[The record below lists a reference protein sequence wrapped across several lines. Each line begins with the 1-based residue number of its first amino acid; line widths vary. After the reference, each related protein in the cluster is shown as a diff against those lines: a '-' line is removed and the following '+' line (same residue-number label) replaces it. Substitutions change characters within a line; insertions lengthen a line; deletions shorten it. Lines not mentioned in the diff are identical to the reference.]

1 VKGSTRNG
9 AAARGPN
16 GVGIDLGREP
26 PLTVGDTREGVP
38 QRRSVSIRWLT
49 GTVLTGFTST
59 ILMGGALMAALDGRH
74 QLAFPPEA
82 GRALRASEAGG
93 DVPVTNGSKGDRI
106 RAAREPASD
115 RQVIQVSTV
124 TKQGD
129 RDLIKLKPFA
139 KISTSLATTITS
151 LSDNVPAY
159 DPAKIVAAAAGPRGG
174 DDSAAPTTEKLGVI
188 NDEGASGDG
197 GDDGLVAVDGG
208 DAGGSG
214 DGADIADASAETVT
228 IGADQE
234 QIYGVN
240 VEGEVSIKVV
250 DFPLDLAPGDEEPS
264 FSPAEAEAVARAAI
278 EPMVSNG
285 IQIAA
290 MPYVD
295 PDRFS
300 FDESGTD
307 PFSALGV
314 RIVPENV
321 SFVTKTGS
329 ALSSD
334 ERIAAVEKKD
344 TLEDIL
350 TQNDVAADD
359 AKSILAAMSD
369 LMDLSDLHVGQK
381 VRILFSSEGE
391 APRPMRVSIYEE
403 GSHQAT
409 VARRDD
415 DTFVRADEPETS
427 TDEFETADQPASNND
442 GPMPRLY
449 QAVYETALEQK
460 IPGPLITELI
470 HIFSYDVDFQSR
482 VAPGD
487 GLEVFH
493 SLPEDATDTEDEE
506 ILYAAITLDGATKR
520 YYRYR
525 SADDGVVDYFD
536 EEGRS
541 AKKFLIRK
549 PMNGGVL
556 RSNFGYRKHPILGYQ
571 RLHPGVDW
579 AAPRGTPILAAGNG
593 TVEKAGWSSGY
604 GNFTL
609 IRHTNGYESAY
620 AHQSAIAKGV
630 RPGAKVRQGQ
640 LIGYVGS
647 TGLSTGPHLHYEV
660 RINNKPVD
668 PLRVRLPRGRV
679 LQGDMLTAFKQ
690 EKARIDTLIGTPAS
704 SKVAAVATEDE
715 ATN

>member
-1 VKGSTRNG
+1 VKASTRGG
-9 AAARGPN
+9 APARGTH
-16 GVGIDLGREP
+16 GTRIDLGREP

-74 QLAFPPEA
+74 QLAFPPEV
-82 GRALRASEAGG
+82 GRAVRASEAGG
-93 DVPVTNGSKGDRI
+93 DVPATNGSKGDRI
-106 RAAREPASD
+106 RSAREPASD
-115 RQVIQVSTV
+115 RQVVQVSTV

-139 KISTSLATTITS
+139 RIATSIATTITA
-151 LSDNVPAY
+151 LSDDVPAY
-159 DPAKIVAAAAGPRGG
+159 DPAKIVAGAAANRGG
-174 DDSAAPTTEKLGVI
+174 DKSADTPAPASTEKLGVI
-188 NDEGASGDG
+188 EDEGASGDG
-197 GDDGLVAVDGG
+197 GDDALIAEGGSVDAPDDDKSG
-208 DAGGSG
+208 DASV
-214 DGADIADASAETVT
+214 IAV
-228 IGADQE
+228 GADQE
-234 QIYGVN
+234 QIYGAN
-240 VEGEVSIKVV
+240 VEGEVSIKVS
-250 DFPLDLAPGDEEPS
+250 DFPINEAPQAEEPS
-264 FSPAEAEAVARAAI
+264 FSPDEAEQVARASI
-278 EPMVSNG
+278 EPTLSNG
-285 IQIAA
+285 VQIAA

-321 SFVTKTGS
+321 SFVSKTGP
-329 ALSSD
+329 AIPSD
-334 ERIAAVEKKD
+334 ERVAVVEKKE
-344 TLEDIL
+344 TLDEIL
-350 TQNDVAADD
+350 EQNGVAADE
-359 AKSILAAMSD
+359 AKNVLSAMSN
-369 LMDLSDLHVGQK
+369 LMDLSDLQAGQK

-391 APRPMRVSIYEE
+391 TTRPMRVSIYDE

-415 DTFVRADEPETS
+415 DTFVRADEPESS
-427 TDEFETADQPASNND
+427 TDEFEMAEPAPADNS
-442 GPMPRLY
+442 PMPRLY

-460 IPGPLITELI
+460 IPAPLITELI

-487 GLEVFH
+487 TLEVFH
-493 SLPEDATDTEDEE
+493 SLPESGGAEDDEE
-506 ILYAAITLDGATKR
+506 ILYAAITLDGAIKR

-525 SADDGVVDYFD
+525 SPDDGVVDYFD

-541 AKKFLIRK
+541 AKKFLVRK
-549 PMNGGVL
+549 PMNGGIL
-556 RSNFGYRKHPILGYQ
+556 RSNFGYRKHPILGYT

-579 AAPRGTPILAAGNG
+579 ASPRGTPILAAGNG

-609 IRHTNGYESAY
+609 IRHTNGYETAY
-620 AHQSAIAKGV
+620 GHQSAIAKGIV
-630 RPGAKVRQGQ
+630 PGTKVRQGQ

-679 LQGDMLTAFKQ
+679 LQGEMLAAFKQ
-690 EKARIDTLIGTPAS
+690 EKVRIDTLIGMPAS
-704 SKVAAVATEDE
+704 SKVAAISTDME

>member
-1 VKGSTRNG
+1 MHGTR
-9 AAARGPN
+9 
-16 GVGIDLGREP
+16 IDLGREP

-74 QLAFPPEA
+74 QLAFPPEV
-82 GRALRASEAGG
+82 GRAVRASEAGG
-93 DVPVTNGSKGDRI
+93 DVPATNGSKGDRI
-106 RAAREPASD
+106 RPAREPASD
-115 RQVIQVSTV
+115 RQVVQVSTV

-139 KISTSLATTITS
+139 RIATSIATTITA
-151 LSDNVPAY
+151 LSDDVPAY
-159 DPAKIVAAAAGPRGG
+159 DPAKIVAGAAANRGG
-174 DDSAAPTTEKLGVI
+174 DKSADTPAPATTQKLGVVE
-188 NDEGASGDG
+188 DEGASGDG
-197 GDDGLVAVDGG
+197 GDDALIAEGGSVDAPDDDKSG
-208 DAGGSG
+208 DANV
-214 DGADIADASAETVT
+214 IAV
-228 IGADQE
+228 GADQE
-234 QIYGVN
+234 QIYGAN
-240 VEGEVSIKVV
+240 VEGEVSIKVS
-250 DFPLDLAPGDEEPS
+250 DFPINEAPQAEEPS
-264 FSPAEAEAVARAAI
+264 FSPDEAEQVARASI
-278 EPMVSNG
+278 EPTLSNG
-285 IQIAA
+285 VQIAA

-321 SFVTKTGS
+321 SFVSKTGP
-329 ALSSD
+329 AIPSD
-334 ERIAAVEKKD
+334 ERVAVVEKKE
-344 TLEDIL
+344 TLDEVL
-350 TQNDVAADD
+350 EENGVAASE
-359 AKSILAAMSD
+359 AQNILSAMSN
-369 LMDLSDLHVGQK
+369 LMDLSDLQAGQK

-391 APRPMRVSIYEE
+391 TTRPMRVSIYDE

-415 DTFVRADEPETS
+415 DTFVRADEPESS
-427 TDEFETADQPASNND
+427 TDEFEMAEPAPADNS
-442 GPMPRLY
+442 PMPRLY

-460 IPGPLITELI
+460 IPAPLITELI

-487 GLEVFH
+487 TLEVFH
-493 SLPEDATDTEDEE
+493 SLPESGGAEDDEE
-506 ILYAAITLDGATKR
+506 ILYAAITLDGAIKR

-525 SADDGVVDYFD
+525 SPDDGVVDYFD

-541 AKKFLIRK
+541 AKKFLVRK
-549 PMNGGVL
+549 PMNGGIL
-556 RSNFGYRKHPILGYQ
+556 RSNFGYRKHPILGYT

-609 IRHTNGYESAY
+609 IRHTNGYETAY
-620 AHQSAIAKGV
+620 GHQSAIAKGV
-630 RPGAKVRQGQ
+630 VPGTKVRQGQ

-679 LQGDMLTAFKQ
+679 LQGEMLAAFKQ
-690 EKARIDTLIGTPAS
+690 EKVRIDTLIGMPAS
-704 SKVAAVATEDE
+704 SKVAAINADME

>member
-1 VKGSTRNG
+1 MKGSTRNG
-9 AAARGPN
+9 APAKGPN
-16 GVGIDLGREP
+16 GTGIDLGREP
-26 PLTVGDTREGVP
+26 PLTVGDTRDGVP

-49 GTVLTGFTST
+49 GTVLTGLTST

-93 DVPVTNGSKGDRI
+93 DVPLTNGAKGDRI
-106 RAAREPASD
+106 RSAREPAAD

-139 KISTSLATTITS
+139 KISTSIATTITA
-151 LSDNVPAY
+151 LSDDVPSY
-159 DPAKIVAAAAGPRGG
+159 DPAKIVAAAAGGRGN
-174 DDSAAPTTEKLGVI
+174 DDSPAPTTEKLDVI

-197 GDDGLVAVDGG
+197 GDDGLIAE
-208 DAGGSG
+208 GSG
-214 DGADIADASAETVT
+214 DVGSDGEVAPETVT
-228 IGADQE
+228 IGADQD

-240 VEGEVSIKVV
+240 VEGEVSIKVG
-250 DFPLDLAPGDEEPS
+250 DFPLDQPPGDEEPS

-278 EPMVSNG
+278 EPPLASDG
-285 IQIAA
+285 QFAA

-321 SFVTKTGS
+321 SFVTKTGP
-329 ALSSD
+329 ALHSD
-334 ERIAAVEKKD
+334 ERIAVVDKKD
-344 TLEDIL
+344 TLDEIL
-350 TQNDVAADD
+350 TENDVAEGD
-359 AKSILAAMSD
+359 AKSILSAMSD
-369 LMDLSDLHVGQK
+369 LMDLTSLHAGQK

-391 APRPMRVSIYEE
+391 TPRPMRVSIYEE

-415 DTFVRADEPETS
+415 DSFVRADEPETS
-427 TDEFETADQPASNND
+427 TDGFETADQPSAGDD

-487 GLEVFH
+487 ALEVFH
-493 SLPEDATDTEDEE
+493 SLPEDAADPEDEE

-556 RSNFGYRKHPILGYQ
+556 RSNFGYRKHPILGYR

-704 SKVAAVATEDE
+704 SKVAAISTEDD

>member
-1 VKGSTRNG
+1 VKASTRG
-9 AAARGPN
+9 GTPARGTH
-16 GVGIDLGREP
+16 GARIDLGREP
-26 PLTVGDTREGVP
+26 PLTVGETREGIP
-38 QRRSVSIRWLT
+38 DRRSVSIRWLT
-49 GTVLTGFTST
+49 GTVLTGLTST

-93 DVPVTNGSKGDRI
+93 DVPLSNGSKGDRI
-106 RAAREPASD
+106 RTTREPAAD
-115 RQVIQVSTV
+115 RQIVQVSTV

-139 KISTSLATTITS
+139 RIATSIATTITA
-151 LSDNVPAY
+151 LSDDVPAY
-159 DPAKIVAAAAGPRGG
+159 DPAKIVAGAAAARGNEKAS
-174 DDSAAPTTEKLGVI
+174 DKEPAPPAEKLGVVD
-188 NDEGASGDG
+188 DEGASGDG
-197 GDDGLVAVDGG
+197 GDDGLIIDGL
-208 DAGGSG
+208 S
-214 DGADIADASAETVT
+214 ADAVGDDVPGEEILAVGTE
-228 IGADQE
+228 QE
-234 QIYGVN
+234 QIYGAN
-240 VEGEVSIKVV
+240 VEGEVSIKVS
-250 DFPLDLAPGDEEPS
+250 DFPVTEAPQPEEPS
-264 FSPAEAEAVARAAI
+264 FSPDEAEQVARASI
-278 EPMVSNG
+278 QTTISNG
-285 IQIAA
+285 VQIAA

-321 SFVTKTGS
+321 SFVSKTGP
-329 ALSSD
+329 AIPSD
-334 ERIAAVEKKD
+334 ERVAVVEKKE
-344 TLEDIL
+344 TLGSIL
-350 TQNDVAADD
+350 DESGVAASD
-359 AKSILAAMSD
+359 AENILSAMSN
-369 LMDLSDLHVGQK
+369 LMDLSDLRAGQK
-381 VRILFSSEGE
+381 VRILFSAEGE
-391 APRPMRVSIYEE
+391 TPRPMRVSIYDE

-415 DTFVRADEPETS
+415 DSFVRADEPESS
-427 TDEFETADQPASNND
+427 TDEFEMAEPAPADNS
-442 GPMPRLY
+442 PMPRLY

-460 IPGPLITELI
+460 IPVPLITELI

-487 GLEVFH
+487 SLEVFH
-493 SLPEDATDTEDEE
+493 SLPESGGGEDDEE

-520 YYRYR
+520 FYRYR
-525 SADDGVVDYFD
+525 SPDDGVVDYFD

-541 AKKFLIRK
+541 AKKFLVRK

-556 RSNFGYRKHPILGYQ
+556 RSNFGYRKHPILGYT

-579 AAPRGTPILAAGNG
+579 AASRGTPILAAGNG

-620 AHQSAIAKGV
+620 GHQSSIAKGI
-630 RPGAKVRQGQ
+630 RPGVKVRQGQ

-679 LQGDMLTAFKQ
+679 LQGEILAGFKL
-690 EKARIDTLIGTPAS
+690 EKNRIDTLMGMPAS
-704 SKVAAVATEDE
+704 SKVAAINTEDDT
-715 ATN
+715 TN

>member
-1 VKGSTRNG
+1 MKASTRGGAPARGTNG
-9 AAARGPN
+9 AR
-16 GVGIDLGREP
+16 IDLGREP

-82 GRALRASEAGG
+82 GRTLRASEAGG
-93 DVPVTNGSKGDRI
+93 DVPLTNGAKGDRM
-106 RAAREPASD
+106 RTAREPATD
-115 RQVIQVSTV
+115 RQIVQVSTV

-139 KISTSLATTITS
+139 RIATPIATAITA
-151 LSDNVPAY
+151 LSDGVPAY
-159 DPAKIVAAAAGPRGG
+159 DPVKIVAGAAGARDKGSDKNDTPPP
-174 DDSAAPTTEKLGVI
+174 AATEKLGVI
-188 NDEGASGDG
+188 DDEGASGDG
-197 GDDGLVAVDGG
+197 GDDGIIIDGAASDAADDTSGTGADVVAV
-208 DAGGSG
+208 
-214 DGADIADASAETVT
+214 GAE
-228 IGADQE
+228 QE
-234 QIYGVN
+234 QIYGAN
-240 VEGEVSIKVV
+240 VEGEVSIKVS
-250 DFPLDLAPGDEEPS
+250 DFPVNEAPQAEEPS
-264 FSPAEAEAVARAAI
+264 FSPEEAEQVARASTQTT
-278 EPMVSNG
+278 VSNG
-285 IQIAA
+285 VQIAA

-321 SFVTKTGS
+321 SFVSKSGP
-329 ALSSD
+329 AIPSD
-334 ERIAAVEKKD
+334 ERVAVVEKKE
-344 TLEDIL
+344 TLGDIL
-350 TQNDVAADD
+350 AENGVAEDES
-359 AKSILAAMSD
+359 KNIVSAMSN
-369 LMDLSDLHVGQK
+369 LMDLSDLQAGQK

-391 APRPMRVSIYEE
+391 SPKPMRVSIYDE

-415 DTFVRADEPETS
+415 DTFVRADEPESS
-427 TDEFETADQPASNND
+427 TDEFEMAEPAPADD

-482 VAPGD
+482 VSPGD
-487 GLEVFH
+487 SLEVFH
-493 SLPEDATDTEDEE
+493 SLPDAGSDDEE

-520 YYRYR
+520 YYRSR
-525 SADDGVVDYFD
+525 SPDDGVVDYFD

-541 AKKFLIRK
+541 AKKFLVRK

-556 RSNFGYRKHPILGYQ
+556 RSNFGYRKHPILGYT

-593 TVEKAGWSSGY
+593 VVEKAGWSSGY

-620 AHQSAIAKGV
+620 GHQSAIAKGI

-640 LIGYVGS
+640 VIGYLGS

-679 LQGDMLTAFKQ
+679 LQGDMLVAFKQ
-690 EKARIDTLIGTPAS
+690 EKARIDTLIGMPAS
-704 SKVAAVATEDE
+704 SKVAAINTDED

>member
-1 VKGSTRNG
+1 MKGSTRNG
-9 AAARGPN
+9 APAKGPN
-16 GVGIDLGREP
+16 GTGIDLGREP
-26 PLTVGDTREGVP
+26 PLSVGDTREGLP
-38 QRRSVSIRWLT
+38 QRRSISIRWLT

-93 DVPVTNGSKGDRI
+93 DVPLTNGSKGDRI
-106 RAAREPASD
+106 RMAREPASD
-115 RQVIQVSTV
+115 RQVVQVSTV

-139 KISTSLATTITS
+139 KISTSIATTITA
-151 LSDNVPAY
+151 LSDDVPPY
-159 DPAKIVAAAAGPRGG
+159 DPAKIVAAAAGDRRGNEEPARAG
-174 DDSAAPTTEKLGVI
+174 AEKLDVI
-188 NDEGASGDG
+188 QDEGASGDG
-197 GDDGLVAVDGG
+197 GDEGLIA
-208 DAGGSG
+208 
-214 DGADIADASAETVT
+214 DGADIGSSGDGDGEPGGEVT
-228 IGADQE
+228 IGPDQD

-250 DFPLDLAPGDEEPS
+250 DFPLDQAPDDEEPS
-264 FSPAEAEAVARAAI
+264 FSPAEAEQVARA
-278 EPMVSNG
+278 S
-285 IQIAA
+285 IQTTVAGNLPVAA
-290 MPYVD
+290 LAYVD
-295 PDRFS
+295 PERFS

-321 SFVTKTGS
+321 SFVSKSGS
-329 ALSSD
+329 ALASD
-334 ERIAAVEKKD
+334 ERIAVVDKKE
-344 TLEDIL
+344 TLDEIL
-350 TQNDVAADD
+350 SENNVGAADS
-359 AKSILAAMSD
+359 ASIVAAMSD
-369 LMDLSDLHVGQK
+369 LMDLSDLHAGQK
-381 VRILFSSEGE
+381 VRILYSSEGE
-391 APRPMRVSIYEE
+391 TQRPMRVSIYEE

-427 TDEFETADQPASNND
+427 TDEFETADQPAPSHD

-449 QAVYETALEQK
+449 QALYETALEQK
-460 IPGPLITELI
+460 IPKPLITELV

-482 VAPGD
+482 VSPGD
-487 GLEVFH
+487 SLEVFH
-493 SLPEDATDTEDEE
+493 SLPEADSGQDDEE

-525 SADDGVVDYFD
+525 SPDDGVVDYFD

-556 RSNFGYRKHPILGYQ
+556 RSNFGYRKHPILGYK

-620 AHQSAIAKGV
+620 GHQSAIAKGI
-630 RPGAKVRQGQ
+630 RPGTKVRQGQ

-660 RINNKPVD
+660 RINDKPVD

-679 LQGDMLTAFKQ
+679 LQGQILTAFKQ
-690 EKARIDTLIGTPAS
+690 EKARIDTLIGTPAN
-704 SKVAAVATEDE
+704 SKVAAVAIEEE

>member
-1 VKGSTRNG
+1 MHG
-9 AAARGPN
+9 AR
-16 GVGIDLGREP
+16 IDLGREP
-26 PLTVGDTREGVP
+26 PLTVGDTGEGVP
-38 QRRSVSIRWLT
+38 HRRGVSIRWLT

-74 QLAFPPEA
+74 QLAFPPEV
-82 GRALRASEAGG
+82 GRAMRASEAGG
-93 DVPVTNGSKGDRI
+93 DVPLSNGSKADRI
-106 RAAREPASD
+106 RTAREPVSD
-115 RQVIQVSTV
+115 RQVVQVSTV

-139 KISTSLATTITS
+139 RIATSIATTITA
-151 LSDNVPAY
+151 LSDDVPAY
-159 DPAKIVAAAAGPRGG
+159 DPAKIVAGAAGSRRGDKSG
-174 DDSAAPTTEKLGVI
+174 DNPPASSATEKLGVVD
-188 NDEGASGDG
+188 DEGASGDG
-197 GDDGLVAVDGG
+197 GDDGLIIDGKADAVAE
-208 DAGGSG
+208 DASG
-214 DGADIADASAETVT
+214 DGASVIAVGTE
-228 IGADQE
+228 QE
-234 QIYGVN
+234 QIYGAN
-240 VEGEVSIKVV
+240 VEGEVSIKVS
-250 DFPLDLAPGDEEPS
+250 DFPINEAPQPEEPS
-264 FSPAEAEAVARAAI
+264 FSPDEAEQVARASI
-278 EPMVSNG
+278 QTTVSNG
-285 IQIAA
+285 VQIAA

-300 FDESGTD
+300 FDETGTD

-321 SFVTKTGS
+321 SFVSKTGP
-329 ALSSD
+329 AIPSD
-334 ERIAAVEKKD
+334 ERVAVVEKKE
-344 TLEDIL
+344 TLAEIL
-350 TQNDVAADD
+350 DESGVAQPDAQN
-359 AKSILAAMSD
+359 ILAAMSN
-369 LMDLSDLHVGQK
+369 LMDLSDLQAGQK
-381 VRILFSSEGE
+381 VRILFSAEGE
-391 APRPMRVSIYEE
+391 TPRPMRVSIYDE

-415 DTFVRADEPETS
+415 DTFVRADEPESS
-427 TDEFETADQPASNND
+427 TDEFEMAEPAPTDNS
-442 GPMPRLY
+442 PMPRLY

-460 IPGPLITELI
+460 IPPPLITELI

-487 GLEVFH
+487 SLEVFH
-493 SLPEDATDTEDEE
+493 SLPEAGGAEDDEE

-525 SADDGVVDYFD
+525 SPDDGVVDYFD

-541 AKKFLIRK
+541 AKKFLVRK

-556 RSNFGYRKHPILGYQ
+556 RSNFGYRKHPILGYT

-620 AHQSAIAKGV
+620 GHQSAIAKGI
-630 RPGAKVRQGQ
+630 RPGVKVRQGQ
-640 LIGYVGS
+640 VIGYVGS

-679 LQGDMLTAFKQ
+679 LQGDMLLAFKQ
-690 EKARIDTLIGTPAS
+690 EKTRIDTLIGMPAS
-704 SKVAAVATEDE
+704 SKVAAINADEE

>member
-1 VKGSTRNG
+1 MG
-9 AAARGPN
+9 APAKGPN
-16 GVGIDLGREP
+16 GTGIDLGREP
-26 PLTVGDTREGVP
+26 PLSVGDTREGLP
-38 QRRSVSIRWLT
+38 QRRSISIRWLT

-82 GRALRASEAGG
+82 GRTLRASEAGG
-93 DVPVTNGSKGDRI
+93 DVPLTNGSKGDRI
-106 RAAREPASD
+106 RMVREPASD
-115 RQVIQVSTV
+115 RQVVQVSTV

-139 KISTSLATTITS
+139 KIATSIATTITA
-151 LSDNVPAY
+151 LSDDVPPY
-159 DPAKIVAAAAGPRGG
+159 DPAKIVAAAAGDRRGNEEP
-174 DDSAAPTTEKLGVI
+174 APTTTEKLDVI
-188 NDEGASGDG
+188 QDEGASGDG
-197 GDDGLVAVDGG
+197 GDEGLVAADGADVG
-208 DAGGSG
+208 SSG
-214 DGADIADASAETVT
+214 DGDVAASGETA
-228 IGADQE
+228 IGPGQE

-250 DFPLDLAPGDEEPS
+250 DFPIDQAPGDEEPS
-264 FSPAEAEAVARAAI
+264 FSPTEAEQIARAAI
-278 EPMVSNG
+278 QPTGAGNNE
-285 IQIAA
+285 IAPLA
-290 MPYVD
+290 YVD

-321 SFVTKTGS
+321 SFVSKSGS
-329 ALSSD
+329 SLGSD
-334 ERIAAVEKKD
+334 ERIAVVDKKE
-344 TLEDIL
+344 TLDEIL
-350 TQNDVAADD
+350 SENDVSVADS
-359 AKSILAAMSD
+359 ANIIAAMSD
-369 LMDLSDLHVGQK
+369 LLDLSDLHAGQK
-381 VRILFSSEGE
+381 VRILYSSEGE
-391 APRPMRVSIYEE
+391 MQRPMRVSIYEE

-415 DTFVRADEPETS
+415 DSFVRADEPETS
-427 TDEFETADQPASNND
+427 TDEFETADQAAPSHD

-449 QAVYETALEQK
+449 QALYETALEQK
-460 IPGPLITELI
+460 IPDPLITELV

-482 VAPGD
+482 VSPGD
-487 GLEVFH
+487 SLEVFH
-493 SLPEDATDTEDEE
+493 SLPEADSGQDDEE

-525 SADDGVVDYFD
+525 SPDDGVVDYFD

-556 RSNFGYRKHPILGYQ
+556 RSNFGYRKHPILGYK

-593 TVEKAGWSSGY
+593 VVEKAGWSSGY

-620 AHQSAIAKGV
+620 GHQSAIAKGI
-630 RPGAKVRQGQ
+630 RPGTKVRQGQ

-660 RINNKPVD
+660 RINDKPVD

-679 LQGDMLTAFKQ
+679 LQGDILAAFKQ
-690 EKARIDTLIGTPAS
+690 EKARIDTLIGTPAN
-704 SKVAAVATEDE
+704 SKVAAVAIEED

>member
-1 VKGSTRNG
+1 VKASTRIG
-9 AAARGPN
+9 APAKGPD
-16 GVGIDLGREP
+16 GSSIDLGREP
-26 PLTVGDTREGVP
+26 PLIVGDSREGVP
-38 QRRSVSIRWLT
+38 QPRSISIRWLT

-59 ILMGGALMAALDGRH
+59 ILMGGALIAALDGRH
-74 QLAFPPEA
+74 QLAVPPEA
-82 GRALRASEAGG
+82 SRTLRISDSGADAAQSHGA
-93 DVPVTNGSKGDRI
+93 KGDRI
-106 RAAREPASD
+106 RMAPEPVSD

-139 KISTSLATTITS
+139 RIQTSLATSITS
-151 LSDNVPAY
+151 LSDNVPPY
-159 DPAKIVAAAAGPRGG
+159 DPAKIVAAAAGERGG
-174 DDSAAPTTEKLGVI
+174 NKAPAPAVSEKLTVVE
-188 NDEGASGDG
+188 DEGTSGDG
-197 GDDGLVAVDGG
+197 EELVIDGG
-208 DAGGSG
+208 DAELLVSE
-214 DGADIADASAETVT
+214 ETELAV
-228 IGADQE
+228 GPDQANV
-234 QIYGVN
+234 YGVN
-240 VEGEVSIKVV
+240 VEGEVLVKVS

-264 FSPAEAEAVARAAI
+264 VSPIEAEQFIRA
-278 EPMVSNG
+278 S
-285 IQIAA
+285 IQTT
-290 MPYVD
+290 MPGDHPITPLAYVD
-295 PDRFS
+295 PERFS
-300 FDESGTD
+300 FGAEGAD

-321 SFVTKTGS
+321 SFVSKTGS

-334 ERIAAVEKKD
+334 ERIAVVDKKE
-344 TLEDIL
+344 TLQDIL
-350 TQNDVAADD
+350 SENNVSESDRL
-359 AKSILAAMSD
+359 SILAAMSD
-369 LMDLSDLHVGQK
+369 LMDLGDLEAGQK
-381 VRILFSSEGE
+381 VRILYSAEGD
-391 APRPMRVSIYEE
+391 AIRPMRVSIYEE

-415 DTFVRADEPETS
+415 DSFVRADEPETS
-427 TDEFETADQPASNND
+427 TDEFETAGRAGSSSD

-449 QAVYETALEQK
+449 QAVYETALQQEMAN
-460 IPGPLITELI
+460 PLITELI

-482 VAPGD
+482 VSPGD

-493 SLPEDATDTEDEE
+493 SLPEADEDATEEE
-506 ILYAAITLDGATKR
+506 ILYAAITLEGATKR
-520 YYRYR
+520 YYRFR
-525 SADDGVVDYFD
+525 SPDDGVVDYFD

-549 PMNGGVL
+549 PMNSGQL
-556 RSNFGYRKHPILGYQ
+556 RSNFGYRKHPILGYR
-571 RLHPGVDW
+571 RLHAGVDW
-579 AAPRGTPILAAGNG
+579 SAPRGTPILAAGNG

-609 IRHTNGYESAY
+609 IRHTNGYETAY
-620 AHQSAIAKGV
+620 AHQSSIAKGI

-679 LQGDMLTAFKQ
+679 LQGEMLAAFKQ

-704 SKVAAVATEDE
+704 SKVAAIATSDDS
-715 ATN
+715 TN

>member
-1 VKGSTRNG
+1 MKGSTRIG
-9 AAARGPN
+9 ALARGPN
-16 GVGIDLGREP
+16 GTGIDLGREP
-26 PLTVGDTREGVP
+26 PLSVGDTREGLP
-38 QRRSVSIRWLT
+38 QRRSISIRWLT

-59 ILMGGALMAALDGRH
+59 ILMGGALIAALDGRH
-74 QLAFPPEA
+74 QLAYPPEI
-82 GRALRASEAGG
+82 GRSLRASEAGG
-93 DVPVTNGSKGDRI
+93 DVPLTNGAKGDRI
-106 RAAREPASD
+106 RMAREAASD
-115 RQVIQVSTV
+115 RQVVQVSTV

-139 KISTSLATTITS
+139 KISTSIATAITA
-151 LSDNVPAY
+151 LSDDVPAY
-159 DPAKIVAAAAGPRGG
+159 DPAKIVAAAAGERRGNE
-174 DDSAAPTTEKLGVI
+174 DPAPATNEKLDVI
-188 NDEGASGDG
+188 KDEGASGDG
-197 GDDGLVAVDGG
+197 GDEGLVAADGTDVG
-208 DAGGSG
+208 SSG
-214 DGADIADASAETVT
+214 DGDGGFSGEVAVSP
-228 IGADQE
+228 DQE

-240 VEGEVSIKVV
+240 VEGEVSVKVV
-250 DFPLDLAPGDEEPS
+250 DFPLDQAPGDDEPS
-264 FSPAEAEAVARAAI
+264 FSPAEAEQVARAT
-278 EPMVSNG
+278 
-285 IQIAA
+285 IQTTVAGDTQLSA
-290 MPYVD
+290 LAYVD
-295 PDRFS
+295 PERFS

-321 SFVTKTGS
+321 SFVSKSGP
-329 ALSSD
+329 ALASD
-334 ERIAAVEKKD
+334 ERIAVVDKKD
-344 TLEDIL
+344 TLEGIL
-350 TQNDVAADD
+350 TDNEIGEADS
-359 AKSILAAMSD
+359 ANILSAMSD
-369 LMDLSDLHVGQK
+369 LMDLSDLHAGQK
-381 VRILFSSEGE
+381 VRILYSAEGE
-391 APRPMRVSIYEE
+391 TRRPMRVSIYEE

-415 DTFVRADEPETS
+415 DSFMRADEPETS
-427 TDEFETADQPASNND
+427 TDEFETAGEPVQNQD

-487 GLEVFH
+487 SLEVFH
-493 SLPEDATDTEDEE
+493 SLAEAEGNEDDEE

-525 SADDGVVDYFD
+525 SPDDGVVDYFD

-556 RSNFGYRKHPILGYQ
+556 RSNFGYRKHPVLGYS
-571 RLHPGVDW
+571 RLHAGVDW

-593 TVEKAGWSSGY
+593 TVEKAGWTSGY
-604 GNFTL
+604 GNFVL

-620 AHQSAIAKGV
+620 GHQSAIAKGI
-630 RPGAKVRQGQ
+630 RPGVKVRQGQ
-640 LIGYVGS
+640 VIGYVGS

-679 LQGDMLTAFKQ
+679 LQGEMLTAFKQ
-690 EKARIDTLIGTPAS
+690 EKARIDTLLGTPAN
-704 SKVAAVATEDE
+704 SKVAAVAIEGD

>member
-1 VKGSTRNG
+1 MKASTRGG
-9 AAARGPN
+9 APARGTH
-16 GVGIDLGREP
+16 GTRIDLGREP

-74 QLAFPPEA
+74 QLAFPPEV
-82 GRALRASEAGG
+82 GRAMRASEAGG
-93 DVPVTNGSKGDRI
+93 DIPITNGSKGDRI
-106 RAAREPASD
+106 RTVREPAAD

-139 KISTSLATTITS
+139 RIATSIATTITA
-151 LSDNVPAY
+151 LSDDVPAY
-159 DPAKIVAAAAGPRGG
+159 DPAKIVAGAAGSRGG
-174 DDSAAPTTEKLGVI
+174 DDAQPAPAPSEKLGVVD
-188 NDEGASGDG
+188 DEGASGDG
-197 GDDGLVAVDGG
+197 GDDGL
-208 DAGGSG
+208 
-214 DGADIADASAETVT
+214 IADASADASADDGTNDDTPAVVAV
-228 IGADQE
+228 GADQE
-234 QIYGVN
+234 QIYGAN
-240 VEGEVSIKVV
+240 VEGEVSIKVS
-250 DFPLDLAPGDEEPS
+250 DFPIGEAPHAEEPS
-264 FSPAEAEAVARAAI
+264 FSPDEAEQVARASI
-278 EPMVSNG
+278 QTTVSNG

-321 SFVTKTGS
+321 SFVSKTGA
-329 ALSSD
+329 ALPSD
-334 ERIAAVEKKD
+334 ERIAVVEKKD
-344 TLEDIL
+344 TLGGIL
-350 TQNDVAADD
+350 KANDVAEPD
-359 AKSILAAMSD
+359 AQSILAAMSD
-369 LMDLSDLHVGQK
+369 LMDLSDLHAGQK
-381 VRILFSSEGE
+381 VRIMFSAEGE
-391 APRPMRVSIYEE
+391 TPRPMRVSIYDE

-415 DTFVRADEPETS
+415 DTFVRADEPESS
-427 TDEFETADQPASNND
+427 TDEFEMAEPAPADD

-482 VAPGD
+482 VSPGD
-487 GLEVFH
+487 TLEVFH
-493 SLPEDATDTEDEE
+493 SLPESATADDDEE
-506 ILYAAITLDGATKR
+506 ILYAAITLDGSTKR

-525 SADDGVVDYFD
+525 SPDDGVVDYFD

-541 AKKFLIRK
+541 AKKFLVRK
-549 PMNGGVL
+549 PMNGGIL
-556 RSNFGYRKHPILGYQ
+556 RSNFGYRKHPILGYT

-609 IRHTNGYESAY
+609 IQHTNGYESAY
-620 AHQSAIAKGV
+620 GHQSAIAKGIV
-630 RPGAKVRQGQ
+630 PGAKVRQGQ
-640 LIGYVGS
+640 VIGYVGS

-660 RINNKPVD
+660 RINSKPVD

-679 LQGDMLTAFKQ
+679 LQGDMLMAFKQ
-690 EKARIDTLIGTPAS
+690 EKARIDTMVGMPAS
-704 SKVAAVATEDE
+704 AKVAAINTDED

>member
-1 VKGSTRNG
+1 MKGSTRIG
-9 AAARGPN
+9 ALARGPN
-16 GVGIDLGREP
+16 GTGIDLGREP
-26 PLTVGDTREGVP
+26 PLSVGDTSEGLP
-38 QRRSVSIRWLT
+38 QRRSISIRWLT

-59 ILMGGALMAALDGRH
+59 ILMGGALIAALDGRH
-74 QLAFPPEA
+74 QLAVPPEVA
-82 GRALRASEAGG
+82 RALRASEAGG
-93 DVPVTNGSKGDRI
+93 DVPLTNGSKGDRI
-106 RAAREPASD
+106 RMVREAASD
-115 RQVIQVSTV
+115 RQVVQVSTV

-139 KISTSLATTITS
+139 KISTSIATTITA
-151 LSDNVPAY
+151 LSDDVPAY
-159 DPAKIVAAAAGPRGG
+159 DPAKIVAAAAGDRRGN
-174 DDSAAPTTEKLGVI
+174 DTAPVATEKLEVI
-188 NDEGASGDG
+188 KDEGTSGDG
-197 GDDGLVAVDGG
+197 GDEGLITADGADLGS
-208 DAGGSG
+208 SG
-214 DGADIADASAETVT
+214 DGDMETSGEVA
-228 IGADQE
+228 IGPDQE

-250 DFPLDLAPGDEEPS
+250 DFPLDQAPGDEEPS
-264 FSPAEAEAVARAAI
+264 FSPTEAEQVARAAI
-278 EPMVSNG
+278 QTTVTG
-285 IQIAA
+285 DTQLAA
-290 MPYVD
+290 LAYVD

-321 SFVTKTGS
+321 SFVSKSGP
-329 ALSSD
+329 ALASD
-334 ERIAAVEKKD
+334 ERIAVVDKKD
-344 TLEDIL
+344 TLEGIL
-350 TQNDVAADD
+350 TENEIGESD
-359 AKSILAAMSD
+359 ASNILSAMSD
-369 LMDLSDLHVGQK
+369 LMDLSDLHAGQK
-381 VRILFSSEGE
+381 VRILYSAEGE
-391 APRPMRVSIYEE
+391 TRRPMRVSIYEE

-415 DTFVRADEPETS
+415 DSFVRADEPETS
-427 TDEFETADQPASNND
+427 TDEFETASEPVPDSN

-460 IPGPLITELI
+460 IPGPLITELV

-482 VAPGD
+482 VSPGD
-487 GLEVFH
+487 SLEVFH
-493 SLPEDATDTEDEE
+493 SLAEADGNEDDEE

-525 SADDGVVDYFD
+525 SPDDGVVDYFD

-620 AHQSAIAKGV
+620 AHQSAIVKGI

-679 LQGDMLTAFKQ
+679 LQGDILTAFKQ
-690 EKARIDTLIGTPAS
+690 EKARIDTLIGTPAN
-704 SKVAAVATEDE
+704 SKVAAVAIEDD

>member
-1 VKGSTRNG
+1 MKASTRG
-9 AAARGPN
+9 GTPARGTH
-16 GVGIDLGREP
+16 GARIDLGREP
-26 PLTVGDTREGVP
+26 PLTVGETREGIP
-38 QRRSVSIRWLT
+38 DRRSVSIRWLT
-49 GTVLTGFTST
+49 GTVLTGLTST

-93 DVPVTNGSKGDRI
+93 DVPLSNGSKGDRI
-106 RAAREPASD
+106 RTTREPAAD
-115 RQVIQVSTV
+115 RQIVQVSTV

-139 KISTSLATTITS
+139 RIATSIATTITA
-151 LSDNVPAY
+151 LSDDVPAY
-159 DPAKIVAAAAGPRGG
+159 DPAKIVAGAAAARGNEKAS
-174 DDSAAPTTEKLGVI
+174 DKEPAPPAEKLGVVD
-188 NDEGASGDG
+188 DEGASGDG
-197 GDDGLVAVDGG
+197 GDDGLIIDGL
-208 DAGGSG
+208 S
-214 DGADIADASAETVT
+214 ADAVGDDVPGEEILAVGTE
-228 IGADQE
+228 QE
-234 QIYGVN
+234 QIYGAN
-240 VEGEVSIKVV
+240 VEGEVSIKVS
-250 DFPLDLAPGDEEPS
+250 DFPVTEAPQPEEPS
-264 FSPAEAEAVARAAI
+264 FSPDEAEQVARASI
-278 EPMVSNG
+278 QTTISNG
-285 IQIAA
+285 VQIAA

-321 SFVTKTGS
+321 SFVSKTGP
-329 ALSSD
+329 AIPSD
-334 ERIAAVEKKD
+334 ERVAVVEKKE
-344 TLEDIL
+344 TLGSIL
-350 TQNDVAADD
+350 DESGVAASD
-359 AKSILAAMSD
+359 AENILSAMSN
-369 LMDLSDLHVGQK
+369 LMDLSDLRAGQK
-381 VRILFSSEGE
+381 VRILFSAEGE
-391 APRPMRVSIYEE
+391 TPRPMRVSIYDE

-415 DTFVRADEPETS
+415 DSFVRADEPESS
-427 TDEFETADQPASNND
+427 TDEFEMAEPAPADNS
-442 GPMPRLY
+442 PMPRLY

-460 IPGPLITELI
+460 IPVPLITELI

-487 GLEVFH
+487 SLEVFH
-493 SLPEDATDTEDEE
+493 SLPESGGAEDDEE

-520 YYRYR
+520 FYRYR
-525 SADDGVVDYFD
+525 SPDDGVVDYFD

-541 AKKFLIRK
+541 AKKFLVRK

-556 RSNFGYRKHPILGYQ
+556 RSNFGYRKHPILGYT

-579 AAPRGTPILAAGNG
+579 AASRGTPILAAGNG

-620 AHQSAIAKGV
+620 GHQSSIAKGI
-630 RPGAKVRQGQ
+630 RPGVKVRQGQ

-679 LQGDMLTAFKQ
+679 LQGEILAGFKL
-690 EKARIDTLIGTPAS
+690 EKNRIDTLMGMPAS
-704 SKVAAVATEDE
+704 SKVAAINTEDDT
-715 ATN
+715 TN

>member
-1 VKGSTRNG
+1 VKASTRGG
-9 AAARGPN
+9 APARGTH
-16 GVGIDLGREP
+16 GSRIDLGREP

-74 QLAFPPEA
+74 QLAFPPEV
-82 GRALRASEAGG
+82 GRAVRASEAGG
-93 DVPVTNGSKGDRI
+93 DVPATNGSKGDRI

-115 RQVIQVSTV
+115 RQVVQVSTV

-139 KISTSLATTITS
+139 RIATSIATTITA
-151 LSDNVPAY
+151 LSDDVPAY
-159 DPAKIVAAAAGPRGG
+159 DPAKIVAGAAANRGG
-174 DDSAAPTTEKLGVI
+174 DKGADTPAPTATEKLGVI
-188 NDEGASGDG
+188 EDEGASGDG
-197 GDDGLVAVDGG
+197 GDDALIVE
-208 DAGGSG
+208 GGSG
-214 DGADIADASAETVT
+214 DAPDDDKSGDANVIAVGAE
-228 IGADQE
+228 QE
-234 QIYGVN
+234 QIYGAN
-240 VEGEVSIKVV
+240 VEGEVSIKVS
-250 DFPLDLAPGDEEPS
+250 DFPINEAPQAEEPS
-264 FSPAEAEAVARAAI
+264 FSPDEAEQVARASI
-278 EPMVSNG
+278 EPTLSNG
-285 IQIAA
+285 VQIAA

-321 SFVTKTGS
+321 SFVSKTGP
-329 ALSSD
+329 AIPSD
-334 ERIAAVEKKD
+334 ERVAVVEKKE
-344 TLEDIL
+344 TLDEVL
-350 TQNDVAADD
+350 EENGVAASE
-359 AKSILAAMSD
+359 ATNILSAMSN
-369 LMDLSDLHVGQK
+369 LMDLSDLQAGQK

-391 APRPMRVSIYEE
+391 TSRPMRVSIYDE

-415 DTFVRADEPETS
+415 DTFVRADEPESS
-427 TDEFETADQPASNND
+427 TDEFEMAEPAPIDNS
-442 GPMPRLY
+442 PMPRLY

-460 IPGPLITELI
+460 IPAPLITELI

-487 GLEVFH
+487 TLEVFH
-493 SLPEDATDTEDEE
+493 SLPESGGAEDDEE
-506 ILYAAITLDGATKR
+506 ILYAAITLDGAIKR

-525 SADDGVVDYFD
+525 SPDDGVVDYFD

-541 AKKFLIRK
+541 AKKFLVRK

-556 RSNFGYRKHPILGYQ
+556 RSNFGYRKHPILGYT

-620 AHQSAIAKGV
+620 GHQSAIAKGIV
-630 RPGAKVRQGQ
+630 PGAKVRQGQ

-679 LQGDMLTAFKQ
+679 LQGEMLTAFKQ
-690 EKARIDTLIGTPAS
+690 EKLRIDTLIGMPAS
-704 SKVAAVATEDE
+704 AKVAAISTDVE

>member
-1 VKGSTRNG
+1 MKASTRGG
-9 AAARGPN
+9 APARGTH
-16 GVGIDLGREP
+16 GTRIDLGREP

-74 QLAFPPEA
+74 QLAFPPEV
-82 GRALRASEAGG
+82 GRAVRASEAGG
-93 DVPVTNGSKGDRI
+93 DVPATNGSKGDRI
-106 RAAREPASD
+106 RSAREPASD
-115 RQVIQVSTV
+115 RQVVQVSTV

-139 KISTSLATTITS
+139 RIATSIATTITA
-151 LSDNVPAY
+151 LSDDVPAY
-159 DPAKIVAAAAGPRGG
+159 DPAKIVAGAAANRGG
-174 DDSAAPTTEKLGVI
+174 DKSADTPAPASTEKLGVI
-188 NDEGASGDG
+188 EDEGASGDG
-197 GDDGLVAVDGG
+197 GDDALIVEGGNVDTPDDEKSG
-208 DAGGSG
+208 DANV
-214 DGADIADASAETVT
+214 IAV
-228 IGADQE
+228 GADQE
-234 QIYGVN
+234 QIYGAN
-240 VEGEVSIKVV
+240 VEGEVSIKVS
-250 DFPLDLAPGDEEPS
+250 DFPINEAPQAEEPS
-264 FSPAEAEAVARAAI
+264 FSPDEAEQVARASI
-278 EPMVSNG
+278 EPTLSNG
-285 IQIAA
+285 VQIAA

-321 SFVTKTGS
+321 SFVSKTGP
-329 ALSSD
+329 AIPSD
-334 ERIAAVEKKD
+334 ERVAVVEKKE
-344 TLEDIL
+344 TLDEVL
-350 TQNDVAADD
+350 EENGVAASE
-359 AKSILAAMSD
+359 ATNILSAMSN
-369 LMDLSDLHVGQK
+369 LMDLSDLQAGQK

-391 APRPMRVSIYEE
+391 TSRPMRVSIYDE

-415 DTFVRADEPETS
+415 DTFVRADEPESS
-427 TDEFETADQPASNND
+427 TDEFEMAEPAPADNS
-442 GPMPRLY
+442 PMPRLY

-460 IPGPLITELI
+460 IPAPLITELI

-487 GLEVFH
+487 TLEVFH
-493 SLPEDATDTEDEE
+493 SLPESGGAEDDEE
-506 ILYAAITLDGATKR
+506 ILYAAITLDGAIKR

-525 SADDGVVDYFD
+525 SPDDGVVDYFD

-541 AKKFLIRK
+541 AKKFLVRK
-549 PMNGGVL
+549 PMNGGIL
-556 RSNFGYRKHPILGYQ
+556 RSNFGYRKHPILGYT

-579 AAPRGTPILAAGNG
+579 AAPRGTAILAAGNG

-609 IRHTNGYESAY
+609 IRHTNGYETAY
-620 AHQSAIAKGV
+620 GHQSAIAKGV
-630 RPGAKVRQGQ
+630 VPGTKVRQGQ

-679 LQGDMLTAFKQ
+679 LQGDMLAAFKQ
-690 EKARIDTLIGTPAS
+690 EKVRIDTLIGMPAS
-704 SKVAAVATEDE
+704 SKVAAISTDIE

>member
-1 VKGSTRNG
+1 MKGSTRNG
-9 AAARGPN
+9 APARGFH
-16 GVGIDLGREP
+16 GEGIDLGREP

-59 ILMGGALMAALDGRH
+59 ILMGGALIAALDGRH

-82 GRALRASEAGG
+82 GRSLRASESGG
-93 DVPVTNGSKGDRI
+93 DVPLTNGAKGDRI
-106 RAAREPASD
+106 RTAREPASD
-115 RQVIQVSTV
+115 RQVVQVSTV

-139 KISTSLATTITS
+139 KISTSIATTITA
-151 LSDNVPAY
+151 LSDDVPAY

-174 DDSAAPTTEKLGVI
+174 GGDDAAPAPAEKLGVI
-188 NDEGASGDG
+188 DDEGASGDG
-197 GDDGLVAVDGG
+197 GDEGLVAADEEG
-208 DAGGSG
+208 ASG
-214 DGADIADASAETVT
+214 DVEPQAADTKIS
-228 IGADQE
+228 ADQE

-240 VEGEVSIKVV
+240 VEGEVSVKVV
-250 DFPLDLAPGDEEPS
+250 DFPLDQAPGEDEPS
-264 FSPAEAEAVARAAI
+264 FSPIEVEQIARASVQTNASGD
-278 EPMVSNG
+278 MH
-285 IQIAA
+285 IAA

-321 SFVTKTGS
+321 SFVSKTGT
-329 ALSSD
+329 ALPSD
-334 ERIAAVEKKD
+334 ERIAVVEKKE
-344 TLEDIL
+344 TLQEIL
-350 TQNDVAADD
+350 SENDVAEPD
-359 AKSILAAMSD
+359 AQSILSAMSD
-369 LMDLSDLHVGQK
+369 LMDLSDLHAGQK
-381 VRILFSSEGE
+381 VRILFASEGE
-391 APRPMRVSIYEE
+391 TPRPMRVSIYDE

-427 TDEFETADQPASNND
+427 TDEFETADQPSTSND

-460 IPGPLITELI
+460 MPAPLITELI

-482 VAPGD
+482 VSPGD
-487 GLEVFH
+487 SLEVFH
-493 SLPEDATDTEDEE
+493 SLPEADGSSDDEE

-549 PMNGGVL
+549 PMNGGIL

-609 IRHTNGYESAY
+609 IQHTNGYESAY
-620 AHQSAIAKGV
+620 GHQSAIAKGI

-640 LIGYVGS
+640 VIGYVGS

-660 RINNKPVD
+660 RINSKPVD

-679 LQGDMLTAFKQ
+679 LQGDMLAAFKQ

-704 SKVAAVATEDE
+704 SKVAAISTDDE
-715 ATN
+715 TTN